1 MVVVVAVAQIEDWP
15 RIVRPSR
22 SRWGR
27 AKKQQKPEAES
38 SSGPAQQSNSK
49 AEEAGDAKVADD
61 GDVKERQQWSA
72 LKLCRRSGTR
82 DWFACVT
89 YEKAT
94 APTPLVQDI
103 ISVDPGVRR
112 GLVAYSAAT
121 GAITYMGE
129 TVTPQQPGGDPLALG
144 ASLARLRPIANGAQ
158 QQLSLSQGRDFI
170 ARRRLQRTHR
180 QVRQAVDNFHWHAA
194 RDLSRAAVVLLPK
207 FSASQMLRKRDP
219 SSGSWTRVVG
229 PAMASNMQT
238 VAHYRLRQRIR
249 DRCFET
255 GSRLLIVDEKYTSK
269 YAPACLLDRL
279 AAFAVLRP
287 SFPRSLVLWPRRA
300 ARYARGFA
308 GRARPVER

>member
-1 MVVVVAVAQIEDWP
+1 M
-15 RIVRPSR
+15 
-22 SRWGR
+22 GR
-27 AKKQQKPEAES
+27 ARAAEARGRVEQRAS
-38 SSGPAQQSNSK
+38 AASNSK

-207 FSASQMLRKRDP
+207 FSASQMLRKARPQLWQLDP
-219 SSGSWTRVVG
+219 RRGARHGEQHANSRALP
-229 PAMASNMQT
+229 PAPAYSRSLFRNRIASPHRRRK
-238 VAHYRLRQRIR
+238 VHVKVR
-249 DRCFET
+249 
-255 GSRLLIVDEKYTSK
+255 
-269 YAPACLLDRL
+269 ACLLARP
-279 AAFAVLRP
+279 AGSVSPVLRP
-287 SFPRSLVLWPRRA
+287 
-300 ARYARGFA
+300 
-308 GRARPVER
+308 